1 MMGIIIAQF
10 DEKNYTFL
18 IQLLNE
24 RYYRTEDIDE
34 LKKINDIYK
43 ILKFKS
49 ETWLSNIK

>member
-1 MMGIIIAQF
+1 MEETIDKSLQDARENVGEFYNSPGGTYQ
-10 DEKNYTFL
+10 
-18 IQLLNE
+18 
-24 RYYRTEDIDE
+24 RDE